1 MARDPGKRRS
11 VMASVPE
18 ARKIHE
24 VVKRHT
30 FPRTV
35 KPKFEVNFGE
45 DSSGQRAVWIWFF
58 VDEDLKPSE
67 AKISELTNFV
77 SSVRSDLLNADL
89 AFWPYVDVRTENPDE
104 KRS

>member
-1 MARDPGKRRS
+1 MASASRKHRS
-11 VMASVPE
+11 VGASLPE
-18 ARKIHE
+18 TRKIHE
-24 VVKRHT
+24 VIKRHT

-45 DSSGQRAVWIWFF
+45 DSSGQRAVWIWFS

-67 AKISELTNFV
+67 AKISELTNFI

-104 KRS
+104 DRP